1 MTNVKL
7 SFKTDEEILSLDT
20 LINSLTSVRSG
31 LKSVLGNGVAFNFNH
46 TRVACFEVSMTIV
59 DSFDTDELFEKR
71 NEKKYSDYSETLSEI
86 IEMKNFHTDKKYIKS
101 IKRLL
106 KTISNQEDDVEI
118 SFQNENENFIKT
130 IYIENK
136 KARRSFVAL
145 EKELSDEETEI
156 ITNVGKITTIS
167 ISKKLIGIDS
177 PCIKSEIEFKIDS
190 TIAQEI
196 INKRYEIGDTV
207 EFSVEKKPHKT
218 KYTLLY
224 ISNKTKNPTLF

>member
-1 MTNVKL
+1 MTDVKL
-7 SFKTDEEILSLDT
+7 SFKTDETILSLDT

-31 LKSVLGNGVAFNFNH
+31 LKSILGNGVAFNFNH

-59 DSFDTDELFEKR
+59 DSFDTDELFEQR
-71 NEKKYSDYSETLSEI
+71 NEKKYSDYAETLNDI
-86 IEMKNFHTDKKYIKS
+86 VGLKDFHIDKKYIKS

-118 SFQNENENFIKT
+118 SFQNKNENFIKT

-136 KARRSFVAL
+136 KARHSFVEL
-145 EKELSDEETEI
+145 EKKLSDADTEI
-156 ITNVGKITTIS
+156 ITNIGKITTIS
-167 ISKKLIGIDS
+167 ISKRLIGIDS
-177 PCIKSEIEFKIDS
+177 SCIEKEIEFKIDS

-196 INKRYEIGDTV
+196 INKRYEIGDIV

-224 ISNKTKNPTLF
+224 LSNKTKNPTLF